1 MVPSVRQETFACVG
15 ERQVTDIVAQ
25 RRHSQHLS
33 PIRQLL
39 RTSEWRQQISNLIRE
54 IVRVCYDVKDT
65 ISELHDAKRVFESL
79 VRSPQGT
86 PDK

>member
-1 MVPSVRQETFACVG
+1 MPKVVWIEMRTKCH
-15 ERQVTDIVAQ
+15 QVLENGFT
-25 RRHSQHLS
+25 SHLS

-39 RTSEWRQQISNLIRE
+39 RTSEWRQKISNLIRE

-79 VRSPQGT
+79 VRSPRVHQI
-86 PDK
+86 K